1 MVEFLK
7 QHWSTEGPLGFPMQ
21 DKQARALEALVK
33 ELPQSKEYKYRQ
45 RVMAKAPTE
54 LNPGERSDVSW
65 ISTESV
71 DRTQEVVIS
80 KGMNNAQF
88 IANPLVTLGHSYCIP
103 PVGRSLW
110 QKRVKDGDTVGIKAK
125 TQYPPMPGDW
135 PESDPWLPDKVFL
148 LVQAGLMQG
157 KSIGFLPT
165 KVHFA
170 DAGEAKKNGWPE
182 GALVFDEWLLLEYAC
197 CFLPVNQDAL
207 VQEVSKGLVLPAEVL
222 KAMGL
227 EGVALKAPVG
237 VEKGLV
243 SRQDGILPHTTLSEV
258 ERVVST
264 HLAGIDWKALTERAV
279 RDSLDRARGK
289 V

>member
-1 MVEFLK
+1 MVEFRKEFGTL
-7 QHWSTEGPLGFPMQ
+7 GPLGFPMQ
-21 DKQARALEALVK
+21 DKLARQLDILLK
-33 ELPQSKEYKYRQ
+33 TLPRSKEYEYRQ
-45 RVMAKAPTE
+45 RVLARGPTE

-88 IANPLVTLGHSYCIP
+88 IANPLVTLGHAYFIP

-110 QKRVKDGDTVGIKAK
+110 QKRAKDGGTVGIKAK
-125 TQYPPMPGDW
+125 TQYPAKPGDW
-135 PESDPWLPDKVFL
+135 PDADPWLPDKAFL

-157 KSIGFLPT
+157 KSIGFQPL

-170 DAGEAKKNGWPE
+170 DAKEAQKSGWPE
-182 GALVFDEWLLLEYAC
+182 GVIVFDEWLLVEYAC

-207 VQEVSKGLVLPAEVL
+207 VQEVSKGLTLPPEVL

-227 EGVALKAPVG
+227 EGVSLQKPTSDAVIPYTA
-237 VEKGLV
+237 
-243 SRQDGILPHTTLSEV
+243 LSEV
-258 ERVVST
+258 ERAIGS
-264 HLAGIDWKALTERAV
+264 HLAGIDWKSMTAQAV
-279 RDSLDRARGK
+279 RESLDRARGR